1 LMKPESRRKA
11 DEAVT
16 RFLAALQFLTIIVIP
31 WRREVQAG
39 ELERSAGYFPII
51 GLIIGLLL
59 VGLNLLFGLLL
70 PPMLVAALLVAF
82 LVIISGAIH
91 LDGFAD
97 TCDGLVNHKTVEE
110 RWQVMHDSRAGA
122 FGIVG
127 IVLLLL
133 LKYVALTSIPEAS
146 KIMALILMPVISRW
160 TMVYALFAY
169 PYARPS
175 GLGKAFKQGT
185 TWPRFTMATIIAVA
199 VAAIIA
205 QLIGLAILFLVWVV
219 AVAAAAYFKSKFS
232 GLTGDN
238 YGAIN
243 EVAEVSVLILIT
255 ILARFGLA

>member
-1 LMKPESRRKA
+1 L
-11 DEAVT
+11 T
-16 RFLAALQFLTIIVIP
+16 RFLAALQFLTVIAIP
-31 WRREVQAG
+31 WRREIQAG
-39 ELERSAGYFPII
+39 ELERSAAYFPII

-59 VGLNLLFGLLL
+59 VGLDLLFGLLL

-91 LDGFAD
+91 LGGLAD
-97 TCDGLVNHKTVEE
+97 TCDGLVSPSKVGEE
-110 RWQVMHDSRAGA
+110 QQVTHDSRPGA
-122 FGIVG
+122 SGIAG

-133 LKYVALTSIPEAS
+133 LKFVALTNIPEAS
-146 KIMALILMPVISRW
+146 KITALILMPVISRW

-169 PYARPS
+169 SSARPS

-185 TWPRFTMATIIAVA
+185 TWPRFTVATVITVA
-199 VAAIIA
+199 IAAIIA
-205 QLIGLAILFLVWVV
+205 HLIGLAILFLVWVV
-219 AVAAAAYFKSKFS
+219 AVVMAAYFKSKFS

-243 EVAEVSVLILIT
+243 EITEVSVLILIT